1 MADEK
6 RKPTPR
12 PLESEREAS
21 EKTVF
26 VEDSKPLGVSDTLK
40 PEPAPK
46 PPDEGHGEH
55 GQD

>member
-12 PLESEREAS
+12 PVESEREAS